1 MKDKMKLTDIITPA
15 WNTRA
20 AIKDGDVRAL
30 AESIKADGL
39 IQPINVYKAGAQYVC
54 FDGNRRLAACRALGL
69 DEIAATVWNITEDE
83 AMIKAVTANL
93 QREDDDPLLAAAL
106 VAKMGGDAEIVA
118 SKLGKTV
125 AWVRRR
131 AKLNAL
137 SDDLRALAGKV
148 TLDVL
153 ERLSDLSEKDQG
165 AIAKRLADRVKWANG
180 AMVKWTEVKHD
191 VDNLTAD
198 LDTAKFNAAGCLG
211 CSSRTGA
218 DWFAE
223 DAVNLGRC
231 LDCKCYKAREKAWED
246 GEIAKAIPANAEKVR
261 LDYEYQID
269 YSTRKDMTDSR
280 DKKHPCAYYWFD
292 AEDGLIVKWAKSAKQ
307 VEADKIAEAEANHKV
322 AEANRADRERE
333 NAIETKLTDYIT
345 SDDGEVAIKMMV
357 RKLITNGADDSTRD
371 YIATSVYETM
381 CGYGCEASEIITAFP
396 GVAAEAGITADDVAW
411 YVARCSNAE

>member
-1 MKDKMKLTDIITPA
+1 MKITDIITPS
-15 WNTRA
+15 WNTRS

-39 IQPINVYKAGAQYVC
+39 IQPINVYQAGAQYVC
-54 FDGNRRLAACRALGL
+54 FDGNRRLAACRSLGL
-69 DEIAATVWNITEDE
+69 DEIAATVWDITEDE

-125 AWVRRR
+125 SWVRRR

-137 SDDLRALAGKV
+137 SDALRALAGNV

-153 ERLSDLSEKDQG
+153 ERLSDLSAKDQG

-180 AMVKWTEVKHD
+180 SMVKWTEVKRD

-198 LDTAKFNAAGCLG
+198 LEAAKFNTAGCLG

-223 DAVNLGRC
+223 DTVKLGRC
-231 LDCKCYKAREKAWED
+231 LDCKCYKSREKAWED
-246 GEIAKAIPANAEKVR
+246 CEIAKVIPADAEKVR
-261 LDYEYQID
+261 LDYEYQMD
-269 YSTRKDMTDSR
+269 YAAHKDMTDRR

-292 AEDGLIVKWAKSAKQ
+292 DDDGLIVKWAKSAKQ
-307 VEADKIAEAEANHKV
+307 VEADKIAEANAKAK
-322 AEANRADRERE
+322 AEESKRAVRDLE
-333 NAIETKLTDYIT
+333 NAIETKLTDYIG
-345 SDDGEVAIKMMV
+345 SDDGEVAIKMIV
-357 RKLITNGADDSTRD
+357 RKLITNGADECMIK
-371 YIATSVYETM
+371 YIADSVYDYM
-381 CGYGCEASEIITAFP
+381 SGYNAAATEIITAFP
-396 GVAAEAGITADDVAW
+396 EVAAAAGITADDAAW
-411 YVARCSNAE
+411 YLARVEKSED